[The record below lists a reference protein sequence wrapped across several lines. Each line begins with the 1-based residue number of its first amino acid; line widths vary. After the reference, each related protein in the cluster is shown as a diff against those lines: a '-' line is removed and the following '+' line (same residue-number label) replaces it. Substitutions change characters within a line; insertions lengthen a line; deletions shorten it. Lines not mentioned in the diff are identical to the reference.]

1 VLMPPLL
8 SMLDQPGLDAPAR
21 SARRTSIAR
30 LVPSLIARRHR
41 AVVAVA
47 ATLTVAAAI
56 VATRFDRSRVE
67 SDWSKLRS
75 RGSAAGGE
83 GYWNERLE
91 AVLGRNFSS
100 IVLLTE
106 TNEQAIQVAAMV
118 KQAAARPPLAR
129 AVSRVIG
136 PDDLVPPQQDAKRD
150 ELRAIARV
158 LERFPPDELPPETRA
173 RIDGLRAA
181 VTVPAVVARD
191 LPPLFTHGVVEKD
204 GRFGRTVLVLQGLGG
219 ATWDGRL
226 AVDAT
231 RELHAIADSMSPPA
245 QAAGGIVI
253 AALVLETLEREAPRV
268 TALAFLAVAVLVVLT
283 FRRARAWL
291 PVLAALLC
299 SVTWLAAAVI
309 ALDQHI
315 NFINFIAF
323 PITFGIGVEY
333 AINVLQRFEEAPRDI
348 EAVVRNTGSAVV
360 LCSLTT
366 IWGYSSLL
374 LAQNRALFSF
384 GVLAVLG
391 EVFAIVVAVV
401 ALPAAMAWIASRRP

>member
-1 VLMPPLL
+1 
-8 SMLDQPGLDAPAR
+8 
-21 SARRTSIAR
+21 
-30 LVPSLIARRHR
+30 
-41 AVVAVA
+41 
-47 ATLTVAAAI
+47 
-56 VATRFDRSRVE
+56 
-67 SDWSKLRS
+67 
-75 RGSAAGGE
+75 
-83 GYWNERLE
+83 
-91 AVLGRNFSS
+91 
-100 IVLLTE
+100 
-106 TNEQAIQVAAMV
+106 
-118 KQAAARPPLAR
+118 
-129 AVSRVIG
+129 
-136 PDDLVPPQQDAKRD
+136 
-150 ELRAIARV
+150 V
-158 LERFPPDELPPETRA
+158 LERFPTDELPPGTRA
-173 RIDGLRAA
+173 RMDGLRAA
-181 VTVPAVVARD
+181 ARQPAITPPD

-245 QAAGGIVI
+245 HVAGGIVI

-268 TALAFLAVAVLVVLT
+268 TALAFLAVAVVVALT
-283 FRRARAWL
+283 FRRVRAWV

-333 AINVLQRFEEAPRDI
+333 AINVLQRHEQSPGDV
-348 EAVVRNTGSAVV
+348 EAVVRNTGSAVA

-366 IWGYSSLL
+366 ICGYSSLL

-391 EVFAIVVAVV
+391 ELFAIVVAVI
-401 ALPAAMAWIASRRP
+401 ALPAALGQGRNDRAFGR